1 VAEGDGLLNGSPT
14 SRRSSVFLANSSMN
28 KVESGLIASLLHK
41 YASSRLKEL

>member
-1 VAEGDGLLNGSPT
+1 
-14 SRRSSVFLANSSMN
+14 MN